1 MFGDVETHRTS
12 VYPQAKTYIHRYG
25 PGMILYW
32 FGHAP
37 MALLEAGTGQ
47 NDDLFVCSRTLPDSF
62 MWPTGDVETAASR
75 STNEDRTNKNTVNQ
89 I

>member
-1 MFGDVETHRTS
+1 MYGDVETHRTS

-37 MALLEAGTGQ
+37 IPLLESGTGH
-47 NDDLFVCSRTLPDSF
+47 NDDLFVCSRRLPSSF
-62 MWPTGDVETAASR
+62 MWPTGEIIETSQTLSEEEEDVS
-75 STNEDRTNKNTVNQ
+75 
-89 I
+89 